1 MTKLTNPKKQSS
13 QFVCVAQFVILVAE

>member
-13 QFVCVAQFVILVAE
+13 QVCYVT